1 MKKLMKAIAFATVM
15 CMLLSVSA
23 FAANPD
29 AVLDAE
35 TDYKFDVTVTTGGPD
50 QVALL
55 ILKNGTE
62 LEDAASGNILYINQ
76 EAAVA
81 VENGGYA
88 VTFEDVQVDGED
100 VTNGKVDIYAGYATA
115 GGVAVDY
122 KNFVVVNQ
130 EEISISLVGEPEIHL
145 DIEAWVNEY
154 LKDETADATIKAQLD
169 AIARPENDKATV
181 VLTTVKFAIGDK
193 TVSRMVWKFGIAD
206 GTARYIE
213 VDPSAYGLDSEALEG
228 SVKLGVSFINGSK
241 NGSRTAL
248 EVNDADLLFAL
259 SDESKHS
266 TEN

>member
-15 CMLLSVSA
+15 CMLLSTAA

-29 AVLDAE
+29 AVLDSE
-35 TDYKFDVTVTTGGPD
+35 TDYKFDVTVTTGSAE

-62 LEDAASGNILYINQ
+62 LEDAASGDILYINQ
-76 EAAVA
+76 DEAVA
-81 VENGGYA
+81 VNGGYA
-88 VTFEDVQVDGED
+88 VTFEDVQVDAADVED
-100 VTNGKVDIYAGYATA
+100 GMVDIYAGYATA
-115 GGVAVDY
+115 GGAAVDY

-130 EEISISLVGEPEIHL
+130 EEISISLVGEPTIYL
-145 DIEAWVNEY
+145 DIEAWAKEY
-154 LKDETADATIKAQLD
+154 IESESADATIKAQLE
-169 AIARPENDKATV
+169 ALAVPENDKATV
-181 VLTTVKFAIGDK
+181 VLTTVNFANLGDK

-213 VDPSAYGLDSEALEG
+213 VAPSAYGLDSSVLNG
-228 SVKLGVSFINGSK
+228 PVKLGVSFINGSK

-248 EVNDADLLFAL
+248 NVNDADLLFAL
-259 SDESKHS
+259 SDNSIHN